1 MKKLF
6 ATICCLLLI
15 ILGIHGLGHLVRPTD
30 VDDEIKAIKT
40 FHSLPEN
47 SVEVIAYGSS
57 HAWKGLETME
67 MYREYGIG
75 AYNYGCNWQ
84 RINTTS
90 LFIHDSLR
98 TQSPKVILIETL
110 KIGELLEDTDI
121 IGEVYYTREIPYSNE
136 KKEYLEQCFEGNL
149 GRYLSYYVPLFAFH
163 ENWSELKTESFMKN
177 CATEDYLSTMG
188 FDESNER
195 VSVQLEDPA
204 TFEQKSISGRA
215 KAVLDDIV
223 KTCQEKDIEIIFYTV
238 PYEGSYGS
246 SAAVKEYAEE
256 NGCAYI
262 NFFEKI
268 EDVGLDC
275 NTDFQDRGHL
285 NTSGARKIASYLGK
299 FIVDNYD
306 VTDVRSI
313 EGNLWNENCAR

>member
-1 MKKLF
+1 
-6 ATICCLLLI
+6 
-15 ILGIHGLGHLVRPTD
+15 
-30 VDDEIKAIKT
+30 
-40 FHSLPEN
+40 
-47 SVEVIAYGSS
+47 
-57 HAWKGLETME
+57 
-67 MYREYGIG
+67 
-75 AYNYGCNWQ
+75 
-84 RINTTS
+84 
-90 LFIHDSLR
+90 
-98 TQSPKVILIETL
+98 
-110 KIGELLEDTDI
+110 
-121 IGEVYYTREIPYSNE
+121 
-136 KKEYLEQCFEGNL
+136 
-149 GRYLSYYVPLFAFH
+149 
-163 ENWSELKTESFMKN
+163 MKN

-306 VTDVRSI
+306 VTDVRSR